1 MTAAIM
7 PAATATPGRRARPL
21 TAGEQAAVTMV
32 AVLAAVLGLIG
43 FANSFT
49 AVAAAAR
56 PSFGPLAPTVP
67 LGIDLGIAIF
77 AALDITLARLDM
89 RPRWVPAVPWALT
102 AATVWLNIAGQHT
115 WFARIAH
122 AVLPA
127 LWVAGVSLA
136 AHVVRIRAGL
146 AAGTAIDR
154 IRASRW
160 LLAPRADGPADAP
173 DGAVGDPLL
182 PRRAGPGTRPAP
194 RAHRPA
200 RHLRAAG
207 VAVAGTTAH
216 PRPVPARRAGPG
228 PHRHDR

>member
-1 MTAAIM
+1 M
-7 PAATATPGRRARPL
+7 
-21 TAGEQAAVTMV
+21 
-32 AVLAAVLGLIG
+32 
-43 FANSFT
+43 
-49 AVAAAAR
+49 
-56 PSFGPLAPTVP
+56 
-67 LGIDLGIAIF
+67 
-77 AALDITLARLDM
+77 
-89 RPRWVPAVPWALT
+89 PWALT

-127 LWVAGVSLA
+127 LWVVGVSLA
-136 AHVVRIRAGL
+136 AHVVRVRAGL

-160 LLAPRADGPADAP
+160 LLAPVPTARLMRRMVLWEIRSYPDA
-173 DGAVGDPLL
+173 LR
-182 PRRAGPGTRPAP
+182 PRTRPAP

-228 PHRHDR
+228 RHRHGR